1 MLNRLG
7 LLLDRRELLG
17 EVLDGVAEQANM
29 GDGRVE
35 KACFVGVGHL
45 RHVKPKMA
53 LLDH

>member
-1 MLNRLG
+1 MFNRLS

-17 EVLDGVAEQANM
+17 KVLDGVAEQASM
-29 GDGRVE
+29 GDGHVE

-53 LLDH
+53 FLDH